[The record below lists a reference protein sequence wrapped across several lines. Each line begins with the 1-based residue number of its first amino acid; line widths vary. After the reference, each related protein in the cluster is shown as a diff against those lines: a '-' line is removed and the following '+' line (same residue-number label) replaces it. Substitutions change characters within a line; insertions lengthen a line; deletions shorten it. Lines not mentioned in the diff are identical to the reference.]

1 MQYVNG
7 CNGNKEGRAY
17 RRNRGRG
24 GSCLSRGSREIQC
37 EPVYIKRSWIALL
50 LSASAENLF
59 IETARKQLGQPGFFF
74 YYPAEELTGVVTF
87 TID

>member
-1 MQYVNG
+1 
-7 CNGNKEGRAY
+7 
-17 RRNRGRG
+17 
-24 GSCLSRGSREIQC
+24 
-37 EPVYIKRSWIALL
+37 